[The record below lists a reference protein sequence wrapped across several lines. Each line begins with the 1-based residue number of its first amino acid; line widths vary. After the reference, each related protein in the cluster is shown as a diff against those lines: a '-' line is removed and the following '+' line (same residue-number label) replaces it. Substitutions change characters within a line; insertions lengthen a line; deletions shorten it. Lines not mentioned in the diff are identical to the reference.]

1 MSEKDYRKLKI
12 RLEDIQRRKKG
23 KLPLLLGLLSSIFFF
38 LMILMVF
45 TETLLYEIT
54 GVVII
59 VSILGGVGL
68 GVVVAL
74 YMIMMLEMRE
84 SVIRRKM
91 LEYKQK
97 IYKVR
102 CRKIYLKIQ

>member
-45 TETLLYEIT
+45 TETLLHA
-54 GVVII
+54 
-59 VSILGGVGL
+59 
-68 GVVVAL
+68 VAWKGIGQGRKRL
-74 YMIMMLEMRE
+74 LHKDGSGNCEMPF
-84 SVIRRKM
+84 
-91 LEYKQK
+91 
-97 IYKVR
+97 
-102 CRKIYLKIQ
+102 